1 MFVESSL
8 VTYTDTFVVPSG
20 CVRPD
25 LVDRAAAMQL
35 PVPCDI
41 EMIAD
46 IGESPCL
53 VRGTECLDR
62 KIPVI
67 SCGRAVNY
75 KEADL
80 PVILVETIGFAHN
93 PQAVMPKAPAIAVA
107 TAMITLRM
115 VLQTDFF
122 MMNEL

>member
-1 MFVESSL
+1 
-8 VTYTDTFVVPSG
+8 
-20 CVRPD
+20 
-25 LVDRAAAMQL
+25 
-35 PVPCDI
+35 
-41 EMIAD
+41 MIAD
-46 IGESPCL
+46 VGEPTIL
-53 VRGTECLDR
+53 VCASKRFHG
-62 KIPVI
+62 KIPVVP
-67 SCGRAVNY
+67 CCAAMNY
-75 KEADL
+75 KEANL

>member
-1 MFVESSL
+1 
-8 VTYTDTFVVPSG
+8 
-20 CVRPD
+20 
-25 LVDRAAAMQL
+25 
-35 PVPCDI
+35 
-41 EMIAD
+41 MIAD
-46 IGESPCL
+46 VGEPTIL
-53 VRGTECLDR
+53 VCAPKRFHW
-62 KIPVI
+62 KIPVVA
-67 SCGRAVNY
+67 CCAAMNY
-75 KEADL
+75 KEANL

>member
-1 MFVESSL
+1 
-8 VTYTDTFVVPSG
+8 
-20 CVRPD
+20 
-25 LVDRAAAMQL
+25 
-35 PVPCDI
+35 
-41 EMIAD
+41 MIPD

-53 VRGTECLDR
+53 VRGTERLDG

-67 SCGRAVNY
+67 SCGRAMNY
-75 KEADL
+75 KESDL